1 MSDRTRRSIVETLS
15 ARPLSVGD
23 IASTLPVSRPAV
35 SQHLKVL
42 LDAGLVAMRK
52 DAQRNI
58 YSLKREGFAS
68 MGDYI
73 EGLWDTALQRYRDA
87 ARNEQG
93 EMHE

>member
-1 MSDRTRRSIVETLS
+1 MVP
-15 ARPLSVGD
+15 RPLHAGVATRSD
-23 IASTLPVSRPAV
+23 ERKKLERLCRYVSRPAV